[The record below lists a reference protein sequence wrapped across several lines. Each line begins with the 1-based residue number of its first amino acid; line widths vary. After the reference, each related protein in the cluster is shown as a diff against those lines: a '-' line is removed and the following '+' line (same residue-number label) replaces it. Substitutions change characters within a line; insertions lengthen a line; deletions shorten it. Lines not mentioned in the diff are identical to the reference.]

1 MNPEHREFLNLRR
14 LPGSISAEQAAIL
27 LGVAEPN
34 IPVLVSKG
42 FLRPLASPLSANAPR
57 RFSSTVVE
65 KLAGDAAEMNRM
77 QQILT
82 KHHRSR
88 NGTDIRRTAGAAR

>member
-27 LGVAEPN
+27 LGIVETN

-42 FLRPLASPLSANAPR
+42 FLCVHLQVLFQR
-57 RFSSTVVE
+57 RTRREDSV
-65 KLAGDAAEMNRM
+65 
-77 QQILT
+77 QQRLKHFLVTLT
-82 KHHRSR
+82 K
-88 NGTDIRRTAGAAR
+88 